1 MLAGTA
7 VVVACLVALS
17 PWLASSVAS
26 SRELLSMDVSRLQ
39 PSQGWLLA
47 GAAALIAIG
56 SLAVYFV
63 VAED

>member
-1 MLAGTA
+1 
-7 VVVACLVALS
+7 
-17 PWLASSVAS
+17 
-26 SRELLSMDVSRLQ
+26 MDVSRLQ
-39 PSQGWLLA
+39 PTQGWLLA